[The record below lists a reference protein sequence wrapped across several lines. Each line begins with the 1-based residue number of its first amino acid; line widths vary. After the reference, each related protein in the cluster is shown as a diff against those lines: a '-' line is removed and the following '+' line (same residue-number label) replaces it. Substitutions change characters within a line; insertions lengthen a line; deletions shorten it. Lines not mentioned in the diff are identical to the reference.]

1 MLATTE
7 IAGYIPAA
15 ATRLALRKGGVVR
28 TIELSNHPAD
38 ALRLAR
44 QRRADDRLRGRAGGG
59 LRGRADGGLRGR
71 ADGGAQDRAEVAEAL
86 ARHQLLVRRAANARD
101 RARDQRRWLTWLRA
115 MLAVRKLRRLTP
127 VRPVP
132 VPRVRRVP
140 PVPRVHPAADTVP
153 SDDEQ
158 KLAAGV
164 AGEQQA
170 AREFGRV
177 LGDDWVLVRGYC
189 NKRGEIDHLLL
200 GPPGLI
206 AVEGKHLNATVY
218 CEGDDW
224 RFEKFDRSGHLI
236 ERGSISD
243 RGGRSPSV
251 QVNEPADM
259 LEEFLSTRAG
269 QVSMLRV
276 VLLTH
281 PNSRRGRCRKP
292 TVHIATSAAL
302 LADQLNDMPPV
313 LSASQRARLEE
324 LIARDHRF
332 HAARRPSRA
341 GARPRGARTARS
353 ARSASR

>member
-1 MLATTE
+1 MPRPEGL
-7 IAGYIPAA
+7 GS
-15 ATRLALRKGGVVR
+15 ALQKGGAVR

-38 ALRLAR
+38 ALRLAK
-44 QRRADDRLRGRAGGG
+44 QRRASHGRES
-59 LRGRADGGLRGR
+59 
-71 ADGGAQDRAEVAEAL
+71 RAELAEAL

-115 MLAVRKLRRLTP
+115 TLAVRKLRRLTP
-127 VRPVP
+127 VPPQRP
-132 VPRVRRVP
+132 
-140 PVPRVHPAADTVP
+140 PAGTAP
-153 SDDEQ
+153 SHEEE

-206 AVEGKHLNATVY
+206 AIESKHLNATVY
-218 CEGDDW
+218 CDGDDW
-224 RFEKFDRSGHLI
+224 RFEKFDRAGNLV
-236 ERGSISD
+236 ERGNLSD
-243 RGGRSPSV
+243 RGGRSPSL
-251 QVNEPADM
+251 QLNEPADL

-269 QVSMLRV
+269 KVTMLRV

-281 PNSRRGRCRKP
+281 PNSRRGKCRKP

-302 LADQLNDMPPV
+302 LADQLKDMPPV
-313 LSASQRARLEE
+313 LSASQRARIEE
-324 LIARDHRF
+324 LIARDHRY
-332 HAARRPSRA
+332 HEARRPSRPA
-341 GARPRGARTARS
+341 ARPRGGRTARS